1 MSKEAIM
8 EKAKQSIVEADED
21 IAMEALAEAEAE
33 GVDLVELLSNGYSAG
48 MKELGDLFG
57 MGEIFLPELI
67 FATEVM
73 KAVSA
78 EIEGKMDMSEVK
90 SAGTLVIGT
99 VEGDVHD
106 IGKGIVASLV
116 KTNGVEVI
124 DLGRE
129 VPAQNFVDAAIEHN
143 AEFVGSSA
151 LLTTTMTVQKDIEDA
166 LKEAG
171 IRDKVK
177 TMVCLLYTSQSLPHI
192 DFVSSSIVCEEAP
205 GELGSQYLYY
215 TEMQNSTKPIIGGS
229 TDAEGVPRTFKLLK
243 AVLGS
248 EEAVRTKPYTIF
260 DICVTSPLK
269 WSHIGARNIIDCV
282 RMDIPINLISAQI
295 AGATGPITLAGCIL
309 NHTVEILAGLVLAQ
323 VVKPGHP
330 VSVSYTHLDVY
341 KRQVYPRSSAS
352 FTRYSSFLSLFPPVP
367 KFVRSSRLRYRL
379 IPSSFEIVSS
389 LVIGVGV
396 LRKCIFSWPNVMV
409 KPPR

>member
-8 EKAKQSIVEADED
+8 EAAKQSIVEADED
-21 IAMEALAEAEAE
+21 MAMEALANAEAE
-33 GVDLVELLSNGYSAG
+33 GLDLVDLLSNGYSAG

-73 KAVSA
+73 KTVSA
-78 EIEGKMDMSEVK
+78 EIESKMDMSDVK
-90 SAGTLVIGT
+90 AAGTLVIGT

-116 KTNGVEVI
+116 KTNGIEVI

-177 TMVCLLYTSQSLPHI
+177 TMVGG
-192 DFVSSSIVCEEAP
+192 AP
-205 GELGSQYLYY
+205 V
-215 TEMQNSTKPIIGGS
+215 TNRW
-229 TDAEGVPRTFKLLK
+229 AEK
-243 AVLGS
+243 
-248 EEAVRTKPYTIF
+248 
-260 DICVTSPLK
+260 
-269 WSHIGARNIIDCV
+269 IGADAYCEDASDTVNFILDW
-282 RMDIPINLISAQI
+282 I
-295 AGATGPITLAGCIL
+295 AKL
-309 NHTVEILAGLVLAQ
+309 
-323 VVKPGHP
+323 
-330 VSVSYTHLDVY
+330 
-341 KRQVYPRSSAS
+341 
-352 FTRYSSFLSLFPPVP
+352 
-367 KFVRSSRLRYRL
+367 
-379 IPSSFEIVSS
+379 
-389 LVIGVGV
+389 
-396 LRKCIFSWPNVMV
+396 
-409 KPPR
+409 

>member
-8 EKAKQSIVEADED
+8 EAAKQSIVEADED
-21 IAMEALAEAEAE
+21 MAMEALADAEAE
-33 GVDLVELLSNGYSAG
+33 GIDLVELLSNGYSAG

-73 KAVSA
+73 KTVSA

-151 LLTTTMTVQKDIEDA
+151 LLTTTMTVQKDIEEA

-177 TMVCLLYTSQSLPHI
+177 TMVGG
-192 DFVSSSIVCEEAP
+192 AP
-205 GELGSQYLYY
+205 V
-215 TEMQNSTKPIIGGS
+215 TNRW
-229 TDAEGVPRTFKLLK
+229 AEK
-243 AVLGS
+243 
-248 EEAVRTKPYTIF
+248 
-260 DICVTSPLK
+260 
-269 WSHIGARNIIDCV
+269 IGADAYCE
-282 RMDIPINLISAQI
+282 DASD
-295 AGATGPITLAGCIL
+295 
-309 NHTVEILAGLVLAQ
+309 TVNFIMNWIEQL
-323 VVKPGHP
+323 
-330 VSVSYTHLDVY
+330 
-341 KRQVYPRSSAS
+341 
-352 FTRYSSFLSLFPPVP
+352 
-367 KFVRSSRLRYRL
+367 
-379 IPSSFEIVSS
+379 
-389 LVIGVGV
+389 
-396 LRKCIFSWPNVMV
+396 
-409 KPPR
+409 

>member
-33 GVDLVELLSNGYSAG
+33 GVDLVELLSDGYSAG

-129 VPAQNFVDAAIEHN
+129 VPAQNFVDAAIEHK

-177 TMVCLLYTSQSLPHI
+177 TMVGG
-192 DFVSSSIVCEEAP
+192 AP
-205 GELGSQYLYY
+205 V
-215 TEMQNSTKPIIGGS
+215 TNRW
-229 TDAEGVPRTFKLLK
+229 AEK
-243 AVLGS
+243 
-248 EEAVRTKPYTIF
+248 
-260 DICVTSPLK
+260 
-269 WSHIGARNIIDCV
+269 IGADAYCEDASDTVNFI
-282 RMDIPINLISAQI
+282 MDWI
-295 AGATGPITLAGCIL
+295 AKL
-309 NHTVEILAGLVLAQ
+309 
-323 VVKPGHP
+323 
-330 VSVSYTHLDVY
+330 
-341 KRQVYPRSSAS
+341 
-352 FTRYSSFLSLFPPVP
+352 
-367 KFVRSSRLRYRL
+367 
-379 IPSSFEIVSS
+379 
-389 LVIGVGV
+389 
-396 LRKCIFSWPNVMV
+396 
-409 KPPR
+409 

>member
-1 MSKEAIM
+1 MSKEAIF
-8 EKAKQSIVEADED
+8 EAAKQSIVEADED
-21 IAMEALAEAEAE
+21 MAMEALADAEAE
-33 GVDLVELLSNGYSAG
+33 GLDLVELLSDGYSAG

-73 KAVSA
+73 KTVSA

-90 SAGTLVIGT
+90 SAGTLIIGT

-116 KTNGVEVI
+116 KTNGITVV

-177 TMVCLLYTSQSLPHI
+177 TMVGG
-192 DFVSSSIVCEEAP
+192 AP
-205 GELGSQYLYY
+205 V
-215 TEMQNSTKPIIGGS
+215 TNRW
-229 TDAEGVPRTFKLLK
+229 AEK
-243 AVLGS
+243 
-248 EEAVRTKPYTIF
+248 
-260 DICVTSPLK
+260 
-269 WSHIGARNIIDCV
+269 IGADAYCE
-282 RMDIPINLISAQI
+282 DASD
-295 AGATGPITLAGCIL
+295 
-309 NHTVEILAGLVLAQ
+309 TVNFIMNWIEQL
-323 VVKPGHP
+323 
-330 VSVSYTHLDVY
+330 
-341 KRQVYPRSSAS
+341 
-352 FTRYSSFLSLFPPVP
+352 
-367 KFVRSSRLRYRL
+367 
-379 IPSSFEIVSS
+379 
-389 LVIGVGV
+389 
-396 LRKCIFSWPNVMV
+396 
-409 KPPR
+409 